1 MTNWSG
7 NDRPERWEAELRR
20 GLDAISD
27 LGDEQPPDIASLQML
42 VADVQRE
49 QRRHL
54 VRDLV
59 LFWACAA
66 VILTA
71 LLYALSR
78 NPVYFLVLQGIAVV
92 GTLAAGLGFLTAR
105 KRVTE

>member
-1 MTNWSG
+1 MTNGSG
-7 NDRPERWEAELRR
+7 SDRPERWEADLRR

-27 LGDEQPPDIASLQML
+27 LGDEQPPNLAALQML

-49 QRRHL
+49 QRRRL

-66 VILTA
+66 VILTG

-78 NPVYFLVLQGIAVV
+78 NPIYFLVLQGIAVV
-92 GTLAAGLGFLTAR
+92 GTLAAGLGFVTAR